1 MTSQPAP
8 DPGQSPAPPSQNG
21 QRVRLLP
28 YVCWYALAAG
38 CAVAALLAGL
48 EEYRRHASGIGVIAT
63 PAVIMIVSFGAARRS
78 RRKTTTGASA
88 VELQAGRL
96 LTRMIVTVSAT
107 AVFVMLA
114 VTFDFAGHLVG
125 VVQRVG
131 M

>member
-8 DPGQSPAPPSQNG
+8 NPGQPPAPPSQNG
-21 QRVRLLP
+21 QRVRPLP

-63 PAVIMIVSFGAARRS
+63 PLIIMIISLAAARRS
-78 RRKTTTGASA
+78 LRKTTATASA
-88 VELQAGRL
+88 VELQAGRI
-96 LTRMIVTVSAT
+96 LTRMIVTLSA
-107 AVFVMLA
+107 AAAFVMLA
-114 VTFDFAGHLVG
+114 VTFDFARHLAG
-125 VVQRVG
+125 LVQGLG